1 MNGLFWDPQSRCKHL
16 NTIMVNPYGALE
28 IRRSLIM
35 TPDDETRSLSEEQ
48 TAYPQS
54 NEALETEEPQSELE
68 SLRAELK
75 TLKEKYERYRGYVE
89 NADDIVLC
97 VSREGKI
104 TEISDNW
111 NHFLDYDRNYLL
123 GLTSFSALIHPD
135 DRQRTLALFA
145 ETLNTG
151 KPQRGIE
158 FRIIDKTG
166 CIKWFY
172 SNTTPMFDI
181 NGRVDYVL
189 ALARDITDNKNTLQ
203 ALEESRL
210 QMKEAQRIGKIGD
223 WEWRTGEDFV
233 RWSDEM
239 YRIFN
244 VAPGTRISR
253 QKADEIFPENE
264 RERVLGLTQKAIDT
278 GEPQSVESPILRDN
292 GEIGYIY
299 GKGQAIRDEA
309 GNLVKIVGFYQ
320 DITERKLYEEQL
332 KKSEERF
339 RLLIETMREG
349 VVIVD
354 NDDVIQYIN
363 RSCCDLF
370 GYTQEFLLGKTG
382 YKYLISE
389 EDQQHIVDK
398 NVQRQ
403 QGLSDIYE
411 VRGQKTS
418 GEIIW
423 LKISGTPLCN
433 EAGDVIGSMGI
444 MTDIT
449 EQKKAERE
457 RFRLL
462 NLLDNSLNEIYL
474 FDADSFHFR
483 YANLGAERNTG
494 WKKAELYD
502 MQLFDLLR
510 DYTPQTLQTKL
521 QGLSSGQI
529 DKLVFET
536 QQTRKDG
543 RSYPVEMHI
552 QLYKQEEGDLFLT
565 VVNDI
570 TESRKLQEQLLAS
583 QKMDAIGRLAGGIAH
598 DFNNLLTVILGYGE
612 ELLSGLKP
620 EDPNHFEVEEIV
632 KAGQRAS
639 SLTHQL
645 LAFSRKQ
652 LIQPKI
658 LDLNHL
664 LNNLES
670 MLKRLIGEHIEFQTE
685 LQSGL
690 WQIKADP
697 GQMEQI
703 IVNCVLNARDAMPK
717 GGKLVLG
724 TKNKSLSETDLG
736 KLHDCEPGDYVV
748 ISITDN
754 GEGIHSSLLS
764 RIFEPFFSTK
774 DKSKGMGLGLSTV
787 YGIVKQA
794 GGFIHVESEPGK
806 GSSFHLYLP
815 ATQEKPASRMS
826 ASLGQELMGNG
837 ESILIVEDEI
847 SLLQLFEKI
856 ICNLGYKVSICS
868 SGVEALQLINEGLQ
882 PNVVITDVIMPTLNG
897 KDLADRIRLQN
908 PRQKMI
914 FMSGFTDDVLAE
926 HGVMNQGIP
935 FIQKPFTARGIAIKI
950 KQVLEN

>member
-1 MNGLFWDPQSRCKHL
+1 
-16 NTIMVNPYGALE
+16 
-28 IRRSLIM
+28 M
-35 TPDDETRSLSEEQ
+35 TPDNGTNMFSEEQ
-48 TAYPQS
+48 RTKNTDAP
-54 NEALETEEPQSELE
+54 ASENAELHRQLE
-68 SLRAELK
+68 SLKAELAELK
-75 TLKEKYERYRGYVE
+75 RRFDRYRGYVE

-97 VSREGKI
+97 VSPEGRI

-111 NHFLDYDRNYLL
+111 NHYLDYDRNYLL
-123 GLTSFSALIHPD
+123 DLAHFSSLIHPD
-135 DRQRTLALFA
+135 DRTRTLTLFA
-145 ETLNTG
+145 ETLVTG
-151 KPQRGIE
+151 KAQRGIE
-158 FRIIDKTG
+158 FRLIDKSGST
-166 CIKWFY
+166 KWFY
-172 SNTTPMFDI
+172 SNTSPLFDE
-181 NGRVDYVL
+181 NGKVGSVL

-223 WEWRTGEDFV
+223 WEWRTDEDFV

-244 VAPGTRISR
+244 VAPGTPISR

-278 GEPQSVESPILRDN
+278 GIPQSVESPIVRDN

-299 GKGQAIRDEA
+299 GKGQAIRDNE
-309 GNLVKIVGFYQ
+309 GNLVRIVGFYQ
-320 DITERKLYEEQL
+320 DITERKLYEEEL
-332 KKSEERF
+332 KRSEERF

-354 NDDVIQYIN
+354 NDDLIQYIN
-363 RSCCDLF
+363 KSCCELF

-382 YKYLISE
+382 YKYLIMD
-389 EDQQHIVDK
+389 EDQHHILAK
-398 NVQRQ
+398 NQQRQ
-403 QGLSDIYE
+403 QGLSDVYE
-411 VRGQKTS
+411 VRGKKTT
-418 GEIIW
+418 GEVIW
-423 LKISGTPLCN
+423 LKISGTPLRN
-433 EAGDVIGSMGI
+433 ETGEVIGSMGI

-449 EQKKAERE
+449 EQKKAESE

-494 WKKAELYD
+494 YAKAELHN

-510 DYTPQTLQTKL
+510 DYTPQTLQAKL

-529 DKLVFET
+529 DKLVFQT
-536 QQTRKDG
+536 MQTRKDG

-612 ELLSGLKP
+612 ELLNDLKP
-620 EDPNHFEVEEIV
+620 GDPTHFEVEEIV

-652 LIQPKI
+652 VIQPKI
-658 LDLNHL
+658 LDLNNL

-670 MLKRLIGEHIEFQTE
+670 MLNRLIGEHIEFHTD
-685 LQSGL
+685 LQPGL
-690 WQIKADP
+690 WEVKADP

-717 GGKLVLG
+717 GGKLVLS
-724 TKNKSLSETDLG
+724 TKNRIMGEAELG
-736 KLHDCEPGDYVV
+736 KFNDCKPGDYVV
-748 ISITDN
+748 LRITDN
-754 GEGIHSSLLS
+754 GEGIHHSLMN

-806 GSSFHLYLP
+806 GSIFYIHLP

-826 ASLGQELMGNG
+826 ASLGQELLGKG

-856 ICNLGYKVSICS
+856 VSNLGYKVSISS
-868 SGVEALQLINEGLQ
+868 SGTEALQLIKEGLQ
-882 PNVVITDVIMPTLNG
+882 PDVVITDVIMPTLNG
-897 KDLADRIRLQN
+897 KDLADRIRIQN
-908 PRQKMI
+908 PAQKLI